1 MNQIRSLLKLLILGC
16 SLSVVQTVNG
26 ATAIPISLQ
35 TKQGAVLDV
44 DLSNSITITGTL
56 QAITINQVLPA
67 GAAVAQTVSLNPP
80 VIRIKPDAFFIDA
93 FTVTYSITDQD
104 LITPTVSSTIIV
116 NVIPTDYQ
124 QDSQTIVPV
133 ETPRGAVAKH
143 LINTCEEL
151 NGAGAGTLSAA
162 EQLLLDRCREILQS
176 IANGDTV
183 NVKRALQRLAP
194 EEVLTQIRMGKNIA
208 ERQMKNMGSRLGAIR
223 KGSKAIS
230 ADRLTFQIDE
240 RPLNLAELLPQN
252 TWGGASADQKD
263 EFNPLGM
270 FISGNIGLAERD
282 ETDQED
288 GFNLSTYGTT
298 LGFDYRLTRSFV
310 LGGALGLASAQVDI
324 EDNAGE
330 LDAKGFSLSQ
340 YGTYY
345 VSQKSYIDY
354 VVIAYR
360 NTYDSTRLIEFSLG
374 PTPVTAQATASTT
387 SALYSLSISG
397 GYEVWVNG
405 GFSLGIKAQ
414 TDYINST
421 IDAYSERGAGAFNL
435 SLQEQQFSSLIGSAG
450 LQISYANSF
459 SWGVMIPQLDIDWQH
474 QFMDEA
480 VEIKGRFVNSRI
492 GSAFQFKSDQP
503 DIDYFTLAAGIS
515 VVLPRGNTFFIRYE
529 SNLGQEHYQ
538 DHHIALGARF
548 EF

>member
-1 MNQIRSLLKLLILGC
+1 MCKIRSLLKLLILGC
-16 SLSVVQTVNG
+16 SLSFVQTVNG
-26 ATAIPISLQ
+26 ATAIGIDLQ
-35 TKQGAVLDV
+35 TKQGAALDV
-44 DLSNSITITGTL
+44 DLSNSITTTGTL
-56 QAITINQVLPA
+56 QTITIDEILPS
-67 GAAVAQTVSLNPP
+67 GAALAQRISLSPP
-80 VIRIKPDAFFIDA
+80 VIRINPDAFFVDA

-104 LITPTVSSTIIV
+104 PTTPTASSTIRV

-143 LINTCEEL
+143 LINTCEDL

-162 EQLLLDRCREILQS
+162 EQILLDRCREILQG
-176 IANGDTV
+176 IANGDAV
-183 NVKRALQRLAP
+183 RVRRALQRLAP

-230 ADRLTFQIDE
+230 ADGLSFQIDA
-240 RPLNLAELLPQN
+240 RQLSLAELLPQN

-263 EFNPLGM
+263 QFNPLGM
-270 FISGNIGLAERD
+270 FISGNFSLAERD

-288 GFNLSTYGTT
+288 GFKLSTYGTT
-298 LGFDYRLTRSFV
+298 LGFDYRLARGFV
-310 LGGALGLASAQVDI
+310 LGGALGFASAQVDI
-324 EDNAGE
+324 DDNVGE
-330 LDAKGFSLSQ
+330 LAAKGFSLSQ
-340 YGTYY
+340 YATYY

-354 VVIAYR
+354 AVIAYR
-360 NTYDSTRLIEFSLG
+360 NTYDSTRHIEFSLG
-374 PTPVTAQATASTT
+374 PTPVSAQATASTN
-387 SALYSLSISG
+387 SSLYSLSISG
-397 GYEVWVNG
+397 GYELWVNG
-405 GFSLGIKAQ
+405 GFGLGIKAQ

-421 IDAYSERGAGAFNL
+421 IDDYSEQGAGAFNL
-435 SLQEQQFSSLIGSAG
+435 SLQKQQFSSLIGSAG

-459 SWGVMIPQLDIDWQH
+459 SWGVMVPQLDIDWQH

-480 VEIKGRFVNSRI
+480 VEIKGRFINSRI

-503 DIDYFTLAAGIS
+503 DIDYFTLAAGVS

-529 SNLGQEHYQ
+529 SNLGQAHYQ

-548 EF
+548 KF